1 MANSPQTQSGCNG
14 ASSVCYCPLT
24 GVMDVISKKY
34 AIQLISVIGTHESV
48 RFSDL
53 ESHLSSASSST
64 LSDRLTELAEEGLV
78 TRTQYNEIPPRV
90 EYELSDEGRELRE
103 KLMPLLEWANQ
114 RT

>member
-1 MANSPQTQSGCNG
+1 M
-14 ASSVCYCPLT
+14 CYCPLT
-24 GVMDVISKKY
+24 GVIDVISKKY

-78 TRTQYNEIPPRV
+78 TRTQYDEIPPRV

-103 KLMPLLEWANQ
+103 KLLPLLEWANQ